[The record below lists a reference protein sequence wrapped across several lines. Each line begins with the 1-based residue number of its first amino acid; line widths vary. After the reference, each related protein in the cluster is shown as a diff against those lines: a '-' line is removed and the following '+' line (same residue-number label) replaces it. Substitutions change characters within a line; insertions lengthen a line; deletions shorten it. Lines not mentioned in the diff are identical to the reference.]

1 MDSLSAQIEM
11 AARTNVMSLA
21 IFGSKP
27 AIKFS
32 DDNDPTGKTFK
43 GPEMVAV
50 GTGDEK
56 RVARSTGDTFL
67 S

>member
-1 MDSLSAQIEM
+1 MDSLIAQFEM
-11 AARTNVMSLA
+11 AARTNGMSLA
-21 IFGSKP
+21 ILASKP
-27 AIKFS
+27 ATKFW

-50 GTGDEK
+50 GTGDKK

>member
-21 IFGSKP
+21 VFGSKP
-27 AIKFS
+27 ATKFS

>member
-1 MDSLSAQIEM
+1 MDSLLVEIEM
-11 AARTNVMSLA
+11 AARTYVMSLA
-21 IFGSKP
+21 ILGSKP
-27 AIKFS
+27 ATKFS